1 MENENLSQSFI
12 QKYDPLSDSFVV
24 VLNQTKEEQPKQRK
38 FEPFSF
44 FRFKTKS
51 EIAQDNSQPTQ
62 LQPSP
67 IPPQQTPQPTQT
79 SPTANQSVTL
89 ARDAY
94 NQLKIL
100 NSLYQTLSLSDC
112 NNTALYNDL
121 ITQTDILISTV
132 LSIYQLLSG
141 TSVVPEQN
149 QKSPVLTGEKCI
161 DRKLTERYIQE
172 VLNTI
177 LNLQRSVNVDNIDR
191 QLMIIST
198 TLLSQKSQ
206 LISLQASC

>member
-24 VLNQTKEEQPKQRK
+24 VLNQTKEEQPKQSK

-44 FRFKTKS
+44 FRFNRKS
-51 EIAQDNSQPTQ
+51 QIAQDNSQPPQ
-62 LQPSP
+62 PQPSP
-67 IPPQQTPQPTQT
+67 TPPQQPPQPTQAY
-79 SPTANQSVTL
+79 PTANQSVAL
-89 ARDAY
+89 ARDSY

-100 NSLYQTLSLSDC
+100 NSLYQSLAVSDC
-112 NNTALYNDL
+112 RNTALYNDL
-121 ITQTDILISTV
+121 ISQTDILISTV

-141 TSVVPEQN
+141 TTFVPEQN
-149 QKSPVLTGEKCI
+149 QKSPKLTGENCI
-161 DRKLTERYIQE
+161 DRKLTEAYIQE

-198 TLLSQKSQ
+198 TLLSQRSQ